1 MILHQ
6 INPIIAASQNVYIV
20 MAGLIFLIIGLAA
33 TSFALWYR
41 MSRLEKKLNDRF
53 SSNFFARTKN
63 RKGVPNS
70 LPEVEKGEDVE
81 LFEEELED
89 SEDDDEDGKNKM
101 PVVEDGPRSFRQ
113 LKGVKN
119 TQGMVVFKTLDD
131 DKNSSNDSSVTSR
144 KKIVVEKPPTPRP
157 PKKASPGGKE
167 EKLGDGWFYI
177 AKGGEEGPVPE
188 NELKSLIES
197 AVIDNDSILRREGA
211 NVETYITES
220 EFSEYYFSHG
230 YFKFRCPVC
239 GQKVKSRF
247 GWAGRHNSCPG
258 CSTALIIPA
267 YNPDSDSIA
276 AEA

>member
-1 MILHQ
+1 
-6 INPIIAASQNVYIV
+6 
-20 MAGLIFLIIGLAA
+20 
-33 TSFALWYR
+33 
-41 MSRLEKKLNDRF
+41 MSGQEEID
-53 SSNFFARTKN
+53 
-63 RKGVPNS
+63 
-70 LPEVEKGEDVE
+70 
-81 LFEEELED
+81 EEE
-89 SEDDDEDGKNKM
+89 EDGKNKM
-101 PVVEDGPRSFRQ
+101 PVVEEGPRSFRQ

-119 TQGMVVFKTLDD
+119 TQGMVVFKTLDN

-157 PKKASPGGKE
+157 PKKAASDSKD
-167 EKLGDGWFYI
+167 EKLGDGWFYT
-177 AKGGEEGPVPE
+177 AKDGEEGPVPE
-188 NELKSLIES
+188 NELKLLIER
-197 AVIDNDSILRREGA
+197 AALDNESVLRREGA

-239 GQKVKSRF
+239 GQKIKSRF
-247 GWAGRHNSCPG
+247 GWAGRRHNCPG

>member
-41 MSRLEKKLNDRF
+41 MSRLERKLNDRF

-63 RKGVPNS
+63 RKGIPNG
-70 LPEVEKGEDVE
+70 LPDIDENIDITEQEDVD
-81 LFEEELED
+81 EEEE
-89 SEDDDEDGKNKM
+89 KNKM

-119 TQGMVVFKTLDD
+119 TQGMVVFRTLDN

-157 PKKASPGGKE
+157 PKKSSPDDKD

-177 AKGGEEGPVPE
+177 TKDVEEGPVPE
-188 NELKSLIES
+188 NELKSLIER
-197 AVIDNDSILRREGA
+197 AALDNQTSLRRDGSEY
-211 NVETYITES
+211 ETLITDS
-220 EFSEYYFSHG
+220 AFSEYYFSHG

-239 GQKVKSRF
+239 GQKIKSRF
-247 GWAGRHNSCPG
+247 GWAGRRHNCPG
-258 CSTALIIPA
+258 CSTALIIPG